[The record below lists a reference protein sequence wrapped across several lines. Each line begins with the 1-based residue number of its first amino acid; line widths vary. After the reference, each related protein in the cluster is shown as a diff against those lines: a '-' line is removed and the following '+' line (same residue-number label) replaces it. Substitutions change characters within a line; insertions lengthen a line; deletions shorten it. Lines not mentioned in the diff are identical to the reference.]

1 MHTTDPRNELFD
13 LVDDQDRVIGTVKRR
28 EANRNPKLIHRAVA
42 ILVYNP
48 KRQLFLQKRSRTK
61 DTYPGYWTISASGHV
76 PSGKTYRQAA
86 AMELTEELGIKKV
99 PPLKLLGKKLIR
111 CPNETEFETF
121 FKAVYAGQVSLN
133 KEEIEEGRWFT
144 LNRRFF
150 QTTLNT
156 LKISPELKVIVENFL
171 TNAAGS

>member
-1 MHTTDPRNELFD
+1 MYTTDPRNELFD

-48 KRQLFLQKRSRTK
+48 KGQLFLQKRSRTK
-61 DTYPGYWTISASGHV
+61 DTYPGHWTVSASGHV

-86 AMELTEELGIKKV
+86 AKELSEELGIKKV

-111 CPNETEFETF
+111 YPNETEFETF

-150 QTTLNT
+150 QATLNT
-156 LKISPELKVIVENFL
+156 LKISPELDYIIKNIRL
-171 TNAAGS
+171 GK

>member
-1 MHTTDPRNELFD
+1 MSTDNRNELFD
-13 LVDDQDRVIGTVKRR
+13 LVDGSDRVLGTVKRGD
-28 EANRNPKLIHRAVA
+28 ANTNPALIHRAVA

-48 KRQLFLQKRSRTK
+48 KGQLFLQKRSKTK
-61 DTYPGYWTISASGHV
+61 DTYPDHWTVSASGHV
-76 PSGKTYRQAA
+76 PSGRTYRQAA
-86 AMELTEELGIKKV
+86 AKELSEELGIKKI

-111 CPNETEFETF
+111 YPNETEFETF
-121 FKAVYAGQVSLN
+121 FKAVYAGQVSIN

-144 LNRRFF
+144 LDRRFF

-156 LKISPELKVIVENFL
+156 LKISPELKFIVEKFL